1 MDIFIELG
9 NNKIT
14 VKELSNS
21 KSRKTLFNWLRRIAG
36 EQQLVLRYL

>member
-14 VKELSNS
+14 VKELNNS
-21 KSRKTLFNWLRRIAG
+21 KSRKSLFSWLKCIAG
-36 EQQLVLRYL
+36 EQQLVMQYL